1 MKQDK
6 IRINLPLPRGVQVY
20 RKDRTILIY
29 KELDAD
35 KEAEKFVR
43 RLQRICKDNNWRN
56 RLITH
61 STKAQVLGLRR
72 IYNLSDPHLN

>member
-20 RKDRTILIY
+20 RKDQTILIY

-35 KEAEKFVR
+35 QEAEKFVR
-43 RLQRICKDNNWRN
+43 RLQRICKDNKWRN
-56 RLITH
+56 RLITR

-72 IYNLSDPHLN
+72 IYNLSDPR